1 MRVRMGVMEMSR
13 DLETLMQLLEG
24 YNSRAA
30 DVAAI
35 HALESRS
42 TMQRRSSAAIKR
54 MNNVER

>member
-1 MRVRMGVMEMSR
+1 MGVMEMSR